1 MFDGAPSSE
10 TDPAERRARLRLARS
25 PRIGPVSFHEAL
37 QHFGSARAACAQ
49 LTTVG
54 AAVIGQEERRLTE
67 AGGRF
72 LVIGDAAYPLGPR
85 IEQAEYD
92 QMLAY
97 VEWAEANAPDDPVL
111 APRQPIHLRRL
122 KSLF

>member
-1 MFDGAPSSE
+1 MPRVAAQPGPGCFKVRLVKQGPWVAAKLDIIDGVCRCTINGEQRAPEE
-10 TDPAERRARLRLARS
+10 TYRWVAE
-25 PRIGPVSFHEAL
+25 
-37 QHFGSARAACAQ
+37 
-49 LTTVG
+49 
-54 AAVIGQEERRLTE
+54 
-67 AGGRF
+67 
-72 LVIGDAAYPLGPR
+72 IGDAAYPLGPR

-111 APRQPIHLRRL
+111 APRQPLHLRRL